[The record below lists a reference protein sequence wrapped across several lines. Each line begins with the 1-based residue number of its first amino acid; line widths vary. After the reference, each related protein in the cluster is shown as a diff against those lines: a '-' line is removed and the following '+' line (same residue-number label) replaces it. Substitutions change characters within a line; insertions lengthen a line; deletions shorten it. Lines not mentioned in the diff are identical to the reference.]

1 MKTFWTLLVFLPT
14 FTSAVQNINN
24 TEIYKP
30 CISDVTECPN
40 DQVCIQYF
48 CYPKVA
54 SDNDP
59 LKSCNKNSQCDG
71 WRPSKT
77 EKCFKEGQNGVC
89 VPAEDYEMCESHEE
103 CKGRGEKCCGDYC
116 CNSEYFDALIS
127 EIVCDSNDDSCL
139 VIISKN
145 NQYCKDAS
153 SNTSR
158 LEAHAGFFRFLMKG
172 IFDLSMPFCTLTF

>member
-1 MKTFWTLLVFLPT
+1 MKTFWTLLVFLPS
-14 FTSAVQNINN
+14 FTLAVQNINN
-24 TEIYKP
+24 TKTYKP

-54 SDNDP
+54 NATDP

-71 WRPSKT
+71 WRPSQT
-77 EKCFKEGQNGVC
+77 EKCFKKGQNGVC
-89 VPAEDYEMCESHEE
+89 VPADDYEMCESHDE

-127 EIVCDSNDDSCL
+127 QIICDSNDDSCL
-139 VIISKN
+139 VMISKN
-145 NQYCKDAS
+145 NQYLVHWIQQPIETEFEFS
-153 SNTSR
+153 VI
-158 LEAHAGFFRFLMKG
+158 FL
-172 IFDLSMPFCTLTF
+172 TN